1 MQSPIPLIYHA
12 AAYIIF
18 TMFVSVQAKDV
29 KKHIVKVK
37 ELYGWHFP
45 ELGIL
50 VKDDLTFIKV
60 VKLMGK

>member
-1 MQSPIPLIYHA
+1 MSVK
-12 AAYIIF
+12 
-18 TMFVSVQAKDV
+18 MFISVPANDV

-50 VKDDLTFIKV
+50 VKDDMTFIKV
-60 VKLMGK
+60 VKQMGK